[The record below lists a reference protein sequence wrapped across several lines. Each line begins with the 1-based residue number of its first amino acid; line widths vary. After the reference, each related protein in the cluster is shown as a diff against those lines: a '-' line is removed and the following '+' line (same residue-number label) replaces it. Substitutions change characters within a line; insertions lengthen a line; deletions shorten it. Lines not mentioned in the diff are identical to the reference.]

1 MPKQREKDDFRKII
15 NAIKMK
21 KFVLSEL
28 GSDEVEALCQ
38 RKQIDFKPVFEVV
51 RGVLDDVRQNGD
63 EAVRAYTEKFDGA
76 KLGSFLVSEKEIE
89 EACGRAKG
97 EVIEEEG
104 RPKVTVEVAFAVASR
119 NIEKFHRA
127 QLSKNIKVETSK
139 GITCFTRMLP
149 IEKVGLYIPGG
160 MAPLPSTA
168 LMLGIPAK
176 IAGCKEVV
184 MCTPPNR
191 EGKIPD
197 IILYAARVAGIRKI
211 FKIGGAQAIAAMG
224 YGTETV
230 PKVYKVFG
238 PGNQYVTAAK
248 MLLSIDPFGAAMDM
262 PAGPSEVL
270 VIADNAARA
279 DFVAADLLS
288 QAEHGKDSQVVLVCT
303 NKAKIEEIIREIRI
317 QLAELDRKE
326 IAEKALE
333 NSFALEVSDV
343 DAAMRF
349 SNQYAPE
356 HLILNVKNADRYVD
370 SVANAGSVFIGRYSC
385 ESAGDY
391 ASGTNHTLP
400 TYGCARA
407 FSGIGVDSF
416 MKRVTF
422 QKLTKKGAKEI
433 GPTVERMAEVE
444 GLGAHKNAMTLRLK
458 ND

>member
-1 MPKQREKDDFRKII
+1 
-15 NAIKMK
+15 MK

-63 EAVRAYTEKFDGA
+63 EAVRAYTEKFDGV
-76 KLGSFLVSEKEIE
+76 KLDSFLVSKKEIE
-89 EACGRAKG
+89 EACGRAEG
-97 EVIEEEG
+97 EVMEDYCELFG
-104 RPKVTVEVAFAVASR
+104 RGITVKDAFAIASR

-139 GITCFTRMLP
+139 GVTCFTRMLP

-160 MAPLPSTA
+160 TAPLPSTA

-197 IILYAARVAGIRKI
+197 IILYAARLAGIRKI

-230 PKVYKVFG
+230 PKIYKVFG
-238 PGNQYVTAAK
+238 PGNQYVTATK
-248 MLLSIDPFGAAMDM
+248 MLLSIDPSGAAMDM

-270 VIADNAARA
+270 VIADDGARA

-303 NKAKIEEIIREIRI
+303 SKAKIEEIIREIRI

-356 HLILNVKNADRYVD
+356 HLVLNVKNADRYVD
-370 SVANAGSVFIGRYSC
+370 SVANAGTVFIGKYSC

-391 ASGTNHTLP
+391 ASGPNHTIA
-400 TYGCARA
+400 T
-407 FSGIGVDSF
+407 SGWTKVFGPISVDSF

-433 GPTVERMAEVE
+433 GPTVEKMAEVE

>member
-1 MPKQREKDDFRKII
+1 
-15 NAIKMK
+15 MK

-28 GSDEVEALCQ
+28 GSDEVETLCQ

-51 RGVLDDVRQNGD
+51 RGVLDDVRLNGN

-76 KLGSFLVSEKEIE
+76 KLDSFLVSEKEIE
-89 EACGRAKG
+89 EACGRIGPDVK
-97 EVIEEEG
+97 
-104 RPKVTVEVAFAVASR
+104 VAFAIAAR

-127 QLSKNIKVETSK
+127 QLSCDASVETSK
-139 GITCFTRMLP
+139 GVTCFTRMLP

-160 MAPLPSTA
+160 TAPLPSTV

-197 IILYAARVAGIRKI
+197 IILYAARLAGIRKI

-248 MLLSIDPFGAAMDM
+248 MLLSIDPSGAAMDM

-270 VIADNAARA
+270 VIADGGARA

-303 NKAKIEEIIREIRI
+303 SKAKIEEIIREIRI
-317 QLAELDRKE
+317 QLTELDRKE

-343 DAAMRF
+343 NAAMRF

-356 HLILNVKNADRYVD
+356 HLVLNVKNADKYVD
-370 SVANAGSVFIGRYSC
+370 SVANAGSVFIGKYSC

-391 ASGTNHTLP
+391 ASGPNHTLP

-407 FSGIGVDSF
+407 FGGIGVDSF

-433 GPTVERMAEVE
+433 GPTVETMAEVE

>member
-1 MPKQREKDDFRKII
+1 
-15 NAIKMK
+15 MK
-21 KFVLSEL
+21 EFVLSEL
-28 GSDEVEALCQ
+28 GSDEIEALCQ

-51 RGVLDDVRQNGD
+51 RGVLDDVRKNGD
-63 EAVRAYTEKFDGA
+63 EAVRAYTEKFDGVE
-76 KLGSFLVSEKEIE
+76 LDSFLVDEREIE
-89 EACGRAKG
+89 EACGRV
-97 EVIEEEG
+97 EDTV
-104 RPKVTVEVAFAVASR
+104 KVDFETAAR
-119 NIEKFHRA
+119 NIENFHRA
-127 QLSKNIKVETSK
+127 QLSENIKIETMR
-139 GITCFTRMLP
+139 GVMCFNRILP

-160 MAPLPSTA
+160 TAPLPSTV

-197 IILYAARVAGIRKI
+197 IILYTAKLAGIRKI
-211 FKIGGAQAIAAMG
+211 FRIGGAQAIAAMG

-248 MLLSIDPFGAAMDM
+248 MLLSIDPSGAAMDM

-270 VIADNAARA
+270 VIADSSVRA

-303 NKAKIEEIIREIRI
+303 SKAKIEEIIQEIRV

-333 NSFALEVSDV
+333 NSFALEVPDV
-343 DAAMRF
+343 DAALKF

-356 HLILNVKNADRYVD
+356 HLILNIKNADRYID
-370 SVANAGSVFIGRYSC
+370 SIANAGSVFIGKYSC

-407 FSGIGVDSF
+407 YSGIGVDSF
-416 MKRVTF
+416 MKRITF
-422 QKLTKKGAKEI
+422 QKLTKRGAKEI
-433 GPTVERMAEVE
+433 GSVVETMAGIE

>member
-1 MPKQREKDDFRKII
+1 
-15 NAIKMK
+15 MK
-21 KFVLSEL
+21 KYVLSEL
-28 GSDEVEALCQ
+28 GSEEIDSLCQ

-51 RGVLDDVRQNGD
+51 RGVIDDVRQNGD
-63 EAVRAYTEKFDGA
+63 EAVRAYTEKFDGV

-89 EACGRAKG
+89 EACERVSPAVKD
-97 EVIEEEG
+97 
-104 RPKVTVEVAFAVASR
+104 AFAIAAR

-127 QLSKNIKVETSK
+127 QLSDDIEVETSK
-139 GITCFTRMLP
+139 GVTCFTRMRP

-160 MAPLPSTA
+160 TAPLPSTV

-191 EGKIPD
+191 DGKIPD
-197 IILYAARVAGIRKI
+197 IILYAAKIAGIRKI
-211 FKIGGAQAIAAMG
+211 FKIGGAQGIAAMG

-248 MLLSIDPFGAAMDM
+248 MLLSIDPSGAAMDM

-270 VIADNAARA
+270 VIADSSARA

-303 NKAKIEEIIREIRI
+303 NKVKINEIIREVRI

-333 NSFALEVSDV
+333 NSFALKVSSV
-343 DAAMRF
+343 NEALKF

-356 HLILNVKNADRYVD
+356 HLILNVENPDRYVK
-370 SVANAGSVFIGRYSC
+370 SVVNAGSVFLGKYSC

-391 ASGTNHTLP
+391 ASGPNHAIATSGWSKV
-400 TYGCARA
+400 YGPI
-407 FSGIGVDSF
+407 SIDSF
-416 MKRVTF
+416 MRRITF
-422 QKLTKKGAKEI
+422 QKLTKEGADEI
-433 GPTVERMAEVE
+433 GPIVEKMAEVE